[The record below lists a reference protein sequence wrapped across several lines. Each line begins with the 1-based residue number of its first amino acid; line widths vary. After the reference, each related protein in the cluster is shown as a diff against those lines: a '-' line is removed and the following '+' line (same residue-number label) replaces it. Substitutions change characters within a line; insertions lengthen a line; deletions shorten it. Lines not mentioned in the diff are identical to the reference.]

1 MSYITIDW
9 RNDRT
14 ISYLML
20 RYTRGDGVWERKG
33 EKMRGHFDYWQCYT
47 VSS

>member
-9 RNDRT
+9 WNDRT

-20 RYTRGDGVWERKG
+20 RYTGGDGVGRERG
-33 EKMRGHFDYWQCYT
+33 ENERTF
-47 VSS
+47 